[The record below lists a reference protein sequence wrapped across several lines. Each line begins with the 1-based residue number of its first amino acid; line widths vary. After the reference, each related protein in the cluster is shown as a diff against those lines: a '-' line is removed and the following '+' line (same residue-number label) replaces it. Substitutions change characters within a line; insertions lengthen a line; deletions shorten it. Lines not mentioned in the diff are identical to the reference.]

1 METKANYALIG
12 AFTLAVISAAF
23 LFVFWFSGGAAR
35 TERKTYEIIFSGS
48 VSGLSRGGSVTFNG
62 LRVGEVTA
70 IDLMQQDPSRVAA
83 FIEISQRTPVKDDT
97 RARLEFQGLTGV
109 ASIALTGGSATSPEL
124 PPRTSKGG
132 GVIFADRSDF
142 QNLLES
148 VQRLSAKA
156 DSVLERADKLLGDN
170 SGSITATLKNVET
183 FSKSLADSSDGIGA
197 FITGMADLG
206 QTIKPLAGKLETLT
220 ENVTK
225 LVASVDPDQVKA
237 IVGNAQK
244 FSQSLA
250 ESEKD
255 LTSILAEGATL
266 ARKLNDTAAKVDEV
280 LSLAG
285 GALTSFDPKKVAS
298 IVDNADAFMKTL
310 DRNRA
315 NVDGAMKDAR
325 ELTAK
330 LNKAADQI
338 DGVMKSVQGF
348 LGNGDSKGMFQ
359 EVGEAAKAIRKL
371 ADNLDTRTR
380 EMMIGINRFTGPV
393 AREYEAL
400 AAEGRRTIGE
410 INRAVKSIERNP
422 QQFIFGGK
430 PSIPEYSPR

>member
-23 LFVFWFSGGAAR
+23 LFVFWFSGSAAR

-109 ASIALTGGSATSPEL
+109 ASIALTGGSATAPEL

-156 DSVLERADKLLGDN
+156 DSVLDRADKLIGDN
-170 SGSITATLKNVET
+170 AGPITATLKNVET
-183 FSKSLADSSDGIGA
+183 FSKSLADNSDGIGA
-197 FITGMADLG
+197 FMTGMAELG

-225 LVASVDPDQVKA
+225 LVASVDPAQVKA

-255 LTSILAEGATL
+255 LTTILAEGATL
-266 ARKLNDTAAKVDEV
+266 AKKLNETAAKADEV

-310 DRNRA
+310 DKNRA
-315 NVDGAMKDAR
+315 NVDGVMADAR
-325 ELTAK
+325 SLTAK
-330 LNKAADQI
+330 LNTAADQI
-338 DGVMKSVQGF
+338 DGVLKSVQGF

-371 ADNLDTRTR
+371 AENLDTRTR
-380 EMMIGINRFTGPV
+380 EMMVGINRFTGPV

-400 AAEGRRTIGE
+400 AADGRRTIGE